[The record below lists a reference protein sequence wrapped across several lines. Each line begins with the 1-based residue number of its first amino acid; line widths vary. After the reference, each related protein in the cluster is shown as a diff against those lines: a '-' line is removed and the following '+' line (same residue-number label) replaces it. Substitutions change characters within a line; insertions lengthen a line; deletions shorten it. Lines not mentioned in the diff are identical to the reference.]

1 MAAPWPLR
9 ATIVSTSLLDPLG
22 LPLGGPVS
30 DSFRVHF
37 GGGVGT
43 HFWSNLQAVSGLMLD
58 LILSALSIPE
68 SSKKANG
75 ISEDPSPKLGKLP
88 LHASQVLS
96 GLTELVLLCFVRLPS
111 LGQ

>member
-1 MAAPWPLR
+1 MAVA
-9 ATIVSTSLLDPLG
+9 TSLLDSLELRP
-22 LPLGGPVS
+22 GGPAS
-30 DSFRVHF
+30 DSFLVHF
-37 GGGVGT
+37 GGGFGT
-43 HFWSNLQAVSGLMLD
+43 HFWSILQAVSGLMVD

-75 ISEDPSPKLGKLP
+75 ISEDPSPKLGKLS
-88 LHASQVLS
+88 LHAFQVLS